1 MARKPGRTYRT
12 SSGKS
17 VDFGALLLA
26 NETAPAIGNMNVNA
40 RGDEID
46 TAGNIT
52 KSREQIMREYNEL
65 NTMVPNDDA
74 IPEGT
79 GITADDDWQDWEPP
93 QMSQP
98 IADPAPIQPVVPTPP
113 PPPPPEPI
121 PTPPPVEEPKPTVQ
135 LGSIATVTPEATPA
149 PTPTPAPIP
158 TPTPAPIVKQT
169 EKKPMSVAQMVEA
182 NPDRVIDNTI
192 KRPSGGLAAAVAAA
206 KEVEDTTV
214 QPEHIQNKNTPGVK
228 RI

>member
-1 MARKPGRTYRT
+1 MARKPGRTYRA

-46 TAGNIT
+46 PAGNIT
-52 KSREQIMREYNEL
+52 KSREEIMREYNEL

-79 GITADDDWQDWEPP
+79 GITADDDDWQDWQPP
-93 QMSQP
+93 KTVKTE
-98 IADPAPIQPVVPTPP
+98 PAPIQPT
-113 PPPPPEPI
+113 I
-121 PTPPPVEEPKPTVQ
+121 PTPIEKPPVKEPTPVPVEEPKPTIQ
-135 LGSIATVTPEATPA
+135 
-149 PTPTPAPIP
+149 
-158 TPTPAPIVKQT
+158 
-169 EKKPMSVAQMVEA
+169 KKTVAQMVEE
-182 NPDRVIDNTI
+182 NPDRIIDHTSNRKIPT
-192 KRPSGGLAAAVAAA
+192 GGLAAAVAAA
-206 KEVEDTTV
+206 KEVEDNV
-214 QPEHIQNKNTPGVK
+214 KQPEAVKILNTPGVK

>member
-46 TAGNIT
+46 PAGNIT
-52 KSREQIMREYNEL
+52 KSREDIMREYNEL
-65 NTMVPNDDA
+65 NTMVPSDDI

-79 GITADDDWQDWEPP
+79 GITADDDWQDWQPP
-93 QMSQP
+93 VAQETK
-98 IADPAPIQPVVPTPP
+98 PAPIQPTIPTPP
-113 PPPPPEPI
+113 PPPPPK
-121 PTPPPVEEPKPTVQ
+121 PTPIPVEEPVEKPKPTVQ
-135 LGSIATVTPEATPA
+135 
-149 PTPTPAPIP
+149 
-158 TPTPAPIVKQT
+158 KNN
-169 EKKPMSVAQMVEA
+169 VAQMVEA
-182 NPDRVIDNTI
+182 NPDRVIDNTN
-192 KRPSGGLAAAVAAA
+192 KNKVPTGGLAAAVAAA
-206 KEVEDTTV
+206 KEVDSKV
-214 QPEHIQNKNTPGVK
+214 QQPETVKTLNTPGVR

>member
-46 TAGNIT
+46 PAGNIT
-52 KSREQIMREYNEL
+52 KSREDIMREYNEL
-65 NTMVPNDDA
+65 NTMVPSDDI

-79 GITADDDWQDWEPP
+79 GITADDEWQDWQPP
-93 QMSQP
+93 VAQETE
-98 IADPAPIQPVVPTPP
+98 PAPIQPTIPTPP
-113 PPPPPEPI
+113 PPPI
-121 PTPPPVEEPKPTVQ
+121 QKPTPIPVEEPVEKPKPTVQ
-135 LGSIATVTPEATPA
+135 
-149 PTPTPAPIP
+149 
-158 TPTPAPIVKQT
+158 KNN
-169 EKKPMSVAQMVEA
+169 VAQMVEA
-182 NPDRVIDNTI
+182 NPDRVIDNTN
-192 KRPSGGLAAAVAAA
+192 KNKVPTGGLAAAVAAA
-206 KEVEDTTV
+206 KEVDSKV
-214 QPEHIQNKNTPGVK
+214 QQPETVKTLNTPGVR

>member
-46 TAGNIT
+46 PAGNIV

-65 NTMVPNDDA
+65 NTMVPSDDA

-79 GITADDDWQDWEPP
+79 GISADDDWQDWTPP
-93 QMSQP
+93 ETVKTE
-98 IADPAPIQPVVPTPP
+98 PAPIQPTVPTPP
-113 PPPPPEPI
+113 PPPPVQ
-121 PTPPPVEEPKPTVQ
+121 PTPTPVEEPTPTVQ
-135 LGSIATVTPEATPA
+135 GTNIG
-149 PTPTPAPIP
+149 
-158 TPTPAPIVKQT
+158 
-169 EKKPMSVAQMVEA
+169 QMVE
-182 NPDRVIDNTI
+182 NTPDRVIDNTA
-192 KRPSGGLAAAVAAA
+192 KTKVPSGGLAAAVAAA
-206 KEVEDTTV
+206 KKVDNRVQESQTTK
-214 QPEHIQNKNTPGVK
+214 ILNTPGVK

>member
-46 TAGNIT
+46 PAGNIT
-52 KSREQIMREYNEL
+52 KTREQIMREYNEL
-65 NTMVPNDDA
+65 NTMVPSDDA

-79 GITADDDWQDWEPP
+79 GITADDDWQDWTPP
-93 QMSQP
+93 QTVKTE
-98 IADPAPIQPVVPTPP
+98 PAPPPTPVQ
-113 PPPPPEPI
+113 
-121 PTPPPVEEPKPTVQ
+121 PTPTPVEEPNPTVQ
-135 LGSIATVTPEATPA
+135 GTNVG
-149 PTPTPAPIP
+149 
-158 TPTPAPIVKQT
+158 
-169 EKKPMSVAQMVEA
+169 QMVEN
-182 NPDRVIDNTI
+182 NPDRVIDNTT
-192 KRPSGGLAAAVAAA
+192 KTKVPSGGLAAAVAAA
-206 KEVEDTTV
+206 KEVDNKVQESQTT
-214 QPEHIQNKNTPGVK
+214 KTLNTPGVK

>member
-46 TAGNIT
+46 PAGNIT
-52 KSREQIMREYNEL
+52 KTREQIMREYNEL
-65 NTMVPNDDA
+65 NTMVPSDDA

-79 GITADDDWQDWEPP
+79 GITADDDWQDWTPP
-93 QMSQP
+93 QTVKTE
-98 IADPAPIQPVVPTPP
+98 PAPPVQPTA
-113 PPPPPEPI
+113 
-121 PTPPPVEEPKPTVQ
+121 TPVEEP
-135 LGSIATVTPEATPA
+135 
-149 PTPTPAPIP
+149 TPT
-158 TPTPAPIVKQT
+158 KQRT
-169 EKKPMSVAQMVEA
+169 NVGQMVEN
-182 NPDRVIDNTI
+182 NPDRVIDNTV
-192 KRPSGGLAAAVAAA
+192 KTKVPSGGLAAAVAAA
-206 KEVEDTTV
+206 KEVDNKVQESQTT
-214 QPEHIQNKNTPGVK
+214 KTLNTPGVK

>member
-46 TAGNIT
+46 PAGNIT
-52 KSREQIMREYNEL
+52 KSREEIMREYNEL
-65 NTMVPNDDA
+65 NTMVPNDDV

-79 GITADDDWQDWEPP
+79 GITADDDWQDWTPP
-93 QMSQP
+93 VAQETK
-98 IADPAPIQPVVPTPP
+98 PAPIQPTVPTPP
-113 PPPPPEPI
+113 PPPPKPQPI
-121 PTPPPVEEPKPTVQ
+121 PTPPPIPVEEPKPTVQ
-135 LGSIATVTPEATPA
+135 LGTIVQTTETKESTPINT
-149 PTPTPAPIP
+149 T
-158 TPTPAPIVKQT
+158 KD
-169 EKKPMSVAQMVEA
+169 KKTMTVAQMVEA
-182 NPDRVIDNTI
+182 NPDRVIDKVT
-192 KRPSGGLAAAVAAA
+192 KKPSGGLAAAVAAA

>member
-46 TAGNIT
+46 PAGNIT
-52 KSREQIMREYNEL
+52 KSREDIMREYNEL
-65 NTMVPNDDA
+65 NTMIPSDDS

-79 GITADDDWQDWEPP
+79 GISADDDWQDWQPP
-93 QMSQP
+93 KP
-98 IADPAPIQPVVPTPP
+98 VEKEVEKEAEPAPVQPVIPTPP
-113 PPPPPEPI
+113 PPPM
-121 PTPPPVEEPKPTVQ
+121 PVEEP
-135 LGSIATVTPEATPA
+135 
-149 PTPTPAPIP
+149 TPTPVEDPKPVVNKAFS
-158 TPTPAPIVKQT
+158 TFAKPAEPEVKE
-169 EKKPMSVAQMVEA
+169 EKKPMTVAQMVEA
-182 NPDRVIDNTI
+182 NPDRIIDNTSN
-192 KRPSGGLAAAVAAA
+192 KKLPTGGLAAAVAAA
-206 KEVEDTTV
+206 KEVEDTVVEPAAT
-214 QPEHIQNKNTPGVK
+214 KALNTPGVR